1 MKAIVRWTF
10 PGSLSRVCGIGMTAS
25 VIALSNVNAQTAT
38 VPSST
43 EKTAVD
49 ALIPWLLQE
58 DAQLRGIP
66 FSEVI
71 FDATGKRVAR
81 LQPEERN
88 RRASLETNQQR
99 AR

>member
-1 MKAIVRWTF
+1 MRRHASAVRIAAI
-10 PGSLSRVCGIGMTAS
+10 L
-25 VIALSNVNAQTAT
+25 IALADIHAQTAT

-66 FSEVI
+66 FSSNLRCH
-71 FDATGKRVAR
+71 GKAGAR